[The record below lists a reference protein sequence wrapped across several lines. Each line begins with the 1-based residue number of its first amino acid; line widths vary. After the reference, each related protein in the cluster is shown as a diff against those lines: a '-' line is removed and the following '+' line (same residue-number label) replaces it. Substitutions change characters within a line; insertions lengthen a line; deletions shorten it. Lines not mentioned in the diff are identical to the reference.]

1 VNWAWNYIFY
11 ERSVRLILPAE
22 KDRLAPVGPAGTSD
36 AGTSDDGPDSAD
48 VVVDAVDVAA
58 GGAIPAH
65 GDETPH
71 P

>member
-1 VNWAWNYIFY
+1 
-11 ERSVRLILPAE
+11 
-22 KDRLAPVGPAGTSD
+22 AGTSD
-36 AGTSDDGPDSAD
+36 AGTSDAGTSEDAPDSAD